1 MKDELLKIISGIED
15 EKILRILL
23 IYIKTLLRL

>member
-1 MKDELLKIISGIED
+1 MKDELIKLISSIED